1 MCFAVPIL
9 LQSLTSSFVIVV
21 QIYYITVI
29 QLQYQMFRMITFSI
43 LIMNNL
49 LILHNCSIFRG
60 LNYRPSLISQ
70 METCRAAAAAAAA
83 KIPFSFLFLLLFL
96 SPQNQCGMLRL
107 PCLDRKPGLKI
118 SSANETS
125 TSEK

>member
-1 MCFAVPIL
+1 M
-9 LQSLTSSFVIVV
+9 

-29 QLQYQMFRMITFSI
+29 QLQYQMFRMITFDI

-49 LILHNCSIFRG
+49 LILRNCSIFRG
-60 LNYRPSLISQ
+60 LNYRPSLISR
-70 METCRAAAAAAAA
+70 METCRAAAEAAAAAA